1 MAGPASI
8 GPPAR
13 SRERRGSNVMTDNAN
28 EASND
33 SVSADDNSGTEQLV
47 VMRLAKEDYGV
58 DITVVREIIRMQKI
72 TEVPQAPA
80 YVEGIINLR
89 GSVIPVVDLRK
100 RFDLPVAE
108 VSSDT
113 RIVVVDVRSHTV
125 GLVVD
130 TVMEVISVPTEAI
143 EPVGSLT
150 SGGSLTTDLRGIVKL
165 AENLIILIN
174 LENLLET
181 IADTEF
187 SETAAA
193 A

>member
-1 MAGPASI
+1 MSDVRNKTTDD
-8 GPPAR
+8 AR
-13 SRERRGSNVMTDNAN
+13 EDKT
-28 EASND
+28 
-33 SVSADDNSGTEQLV
+33 SGTDQLV
-47 VMRLAKEDYGV
+47 VMRLADEDYGV
-58 DITVVREIIRMQKI
+58 DITAVREIIRMQKI

-100 RFDLPVAE
+100 RFGLSVAGE
-108 VSSDT
+108 SSGT

-130 TVMEVISVPTEAI
+130 AVTEVISVPTNSI
-143 EPVGSLT
+143 EPVGNLA
-150 SGGSLTTDLRGIVKL
+150 GGGTLATDLRGIVNL
-165 AENLIILIN
+165 SENLIN

-181 IADTEF
+181 IAD
-187 SETAAA
+187 SDIGETAAA